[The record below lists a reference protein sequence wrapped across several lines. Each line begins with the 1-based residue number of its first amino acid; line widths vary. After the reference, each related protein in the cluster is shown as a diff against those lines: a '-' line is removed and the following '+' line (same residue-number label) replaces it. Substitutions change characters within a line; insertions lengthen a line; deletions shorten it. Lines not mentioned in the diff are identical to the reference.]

1 MKKIIIIS
9 LSVIIAIIGGLI
21 AINPFEQSVE
31 EKWLEQQITSGPF
44 TIDNSEYFLGEKIF
58 ITVEGLEQNE
68 KGQMIFFRPLNG
80 TSWTN
85 YTTMSFDG
93 SAKEQ
98 FNLYFQPQLS
108 EMKNIC
114 SVNDLVGDW
123 KVKFIG
129 TEFPDMNFKIINQ
142 TASYDNRTFEPVC

>member
-9 LSVIIAIIGGLI
+9 ISVIITIIGGLI

-44 TIDNSEYFLGEKIF
+44 TIDNSEYLLGEKIF
-58 ITVEGLEQNE
+58 ITIDDLEQNE
-68 KGQMIFFRPLNG
+68 KGEMIFFRPLNS

-85 YTTMSFDG
+85 YKTLSFDG
-93 SAKEQ
+93 SIKEQ
-98 FNLYFQPQLS
+98 FNLYFTPQLS
-108 EMKNIC
+108 ELRNIC
-114 SVNDLVGDW
+114 SVNDLVGEW

-129 TEFPDMNFKIINQ
+129 TEYPDMNFKIINE
-142 TASYDNRTFEPVC
+142 TASYYNKTFEPVC

>member
-9 LSVIIAIIGGLI
+9 ASVIITIIGGLI

-44 TIDNSEYFLGEKIF
+44 TINNSEYFLGEKIF
-58 ITVEGLEQNE
+58 ITVNGLEQNE
-68 KGQMIFFRPLNG
+68 KGEMIFFRPLNG

-85 YTTMSFDG
+85 YKILPFDG
-93 SAKEQ
+93 SGKEQ

-108 EMKNIC
+108 ELKNIC
-114 SVNDLVGDW
+114 SVNDLVGEW

-142 TASYDNRTFEPVC
+142 TASYETRTFEPVC